1 METKLRA
8 NADHFSTSELRK
20 TYVASRLAGA
30 AYDQIVPVL
39 NDSSGDSEITLDD
52 GDDILDFLEQIY
64 GDPVRQDRAE
74 FDFEKLR
81 MKDSDKFAVF
91 LAEFT
96 RLANDAMIPRE
107 KRVKLLHR
115 KLTPKLQHK
124 LVGKASKSGI
134 TLTEF
139 VEKAHRV
146 ASTLEIM
153 DADVQQTKATKA
165 TAAAANANKA
175 PNIRTLKPVGTD
187 SPVPVATAAA
197 YPKLD
202 AAEIL
207 KRKKEGRCYEC
218 NEKGHRGG
226 DCPQR
231 TARLAAEAAAAAA
244 KKTPTVAEL
253 APSELDA
260 TPEVEKD

>member
-1 METKLRA
+1 
-8 NADHFSTSELRK
+8 
-20 TYVASRLAGA
+20 
-30 AYDQIVPVL
+30 
-39 NDSSGDSEITLDD
+39 
-52 GDDILDFLEQIY
+52 
-64 GDPVRQDRAE
+64 
-74 FDFEKLR
+74 
-81 MKDSDKFAVF
+81 MKDSDKFVVF

-96 RLANDAMIPRE
+96 RLANDAVIPCE

-139 VEKAHRV
+139 IEKAHRV

-153 DADVQQTKATKA
+153 DADVQQTKAP
-165 TAAAANANKA
+165 AA
-175 PNIRTLKPVGTD
+175 TD
-187 SPVPVATAAA
+187 SPVPAATTAV

-226 DCPQR
+226 DCLQR
-231 TARLAAEAAAAAA
+231 ATRLAAEAAA
-244 KKTPTVAEL
+244 KKTSTVAEL
-253 APSELDA
+253 AATELDA
-260 TPEVEKD
+260 APGAEKD